1 MAGKTTFTQE
11 KADAI
16 CELIADGQSLRT
28 ICAAEG
34 MPSTSTVCKWLTE
47 QPTFSE
53 QYARAREMQADAL
66 FDEILEIADD
76 GSNDWMERKNADGE
90 NIGWRENGEAM
101 RRSQLRVEARKWM
114 AGKLQAKKYGDK
126 IDVNHSGSIQ
136 TMSEEQVNARLAELL
151 GKAGISG
158 VAGTASPLEGDEQA

>member
-1 MAGKTTFTQE
+1 MAGKTTFTQD

-16 CELIADGQSLRT
+16 CERIADGQSLRT
-28 ICAAEG
+28 ICADEG
-34 MPSTSTVCKWLTE
+34 MPSTSTVCKWLAE
-47 QPTFSE
+47 QPSFSE
-53 QYARAREMQADAL
+53 QYARARELQADAL

-76 GSNDWMERKNADGE
+76 GSNDWMERKNADDQS
-90 NIGWRENGEAM
+90 IGWRENGEAL
-101 RRSQLRVEARKWM
+101 RRSQLRVDARKWM

-151 GKAGISG
+151 GKAGIGG
-158 VAGTASPLEGDEQA
+158 VAGAASPSEDTEQT